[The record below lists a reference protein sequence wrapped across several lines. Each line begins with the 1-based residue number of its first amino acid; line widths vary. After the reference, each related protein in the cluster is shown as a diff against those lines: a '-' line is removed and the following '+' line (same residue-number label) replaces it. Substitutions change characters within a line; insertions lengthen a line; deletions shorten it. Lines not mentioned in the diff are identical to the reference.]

1 MMEKFTNV
9 LAKVCAVVLMLILLA
24 LAILIAAALSC
35 GCVGIIRWG
44 LGI

>member
-1 MMEKFTNV
+1 MEKFTNA
-9 LAKVCAVVLMLILLA
+9 LTKVCTVVIVAILLVLSVLIVGA
-24 LAILIAAALSC
+24 LAC